1 LHHNNRDGT
10 FTEVS
15 AEFGDV
21 LTALRV
27 SRGVAF
33 GDIDNDGDI
42 DLVITNNG
50 GELEVLRNGSRDT
63 HALEIRVVGVRSN
76 RNGIGARV
84 AVTTQGRTRMREV
97 KSGSSYLGQN
107 DLRVHFGLG
116 DVPRIEKIDIR
127 WPTGDVET
135 IRDVAA
141 DQILTVTEGK
151 GITGRSAFVR

>member
-1 LHHNNRDGT
+1 VLRNST
-10 FTEVS
+10 S
-15 AEFGDV
+15 AEA
-21 LTALRV
+21 TA
-27 SRGVAF
+27 
-33 GDIDNDGDI
+33 D
-42 DLVITNNG
+42 
-50 GELEVLRNGSRDT
+50 RNGSRDT

-84 AVTTQGRTRMREV
+84 TITAQGRAQMREV

-116 DVPRIEKIDIR
+116 AVTRIEKIDIR

-141 DQILTVTEGK
+141 DQIVTVTEGK
-151 GITGRSAFVR
+151 GITGRVAFAR